1 MTFIKE
7 GKCTKNHIRYI
18 DGIGWLNYILGL
30 DIFLR
35 VLICLYSCLRLLIDI
50 PVMCISLA

>member
-30 DIFLR
+30 DIFLG